1 MPSNKHHAAYKKL
14 ESALKNNHLVP
25 FDVIIP
31 NMEVSSSD
39 LAKLFG
45 VNNTTIYLY
54 IREGMPQLTKNK
66 YNLFDALQWYL
77 GTLRN
82 RMSAAQENYEYE
94 QEKAR
99 KTKLEADMKQIELD
113 IIQGRAVTVEDVV
126 SRVSHVL
133 VKIKNI
139 VLNIP
144 GKVSPKLV
152 GKNLKEI
159 KLTLQDEQRE
169 ALNEILNFEFYE
181 EPKTKPKPRAKKK
194 PTTKKK
200 VKNEKASTDKK

>member
-1 MPSNKHHAAYKKL
+1 MPSNNHHAAYKKL

-99 KTKLEADMKQIELD
+99 KTKIEADLKQIELD
-113 IIQGRAVTVEDVV
+113 LAQGKAVTIEEAVTKT
-126 SRVSHVL
+126 SQLL
-133 VKIKNI
+133 VKVKNI
-139 VLNIP
+139 VMNIP
-144 GKVSPKLV
+144 QRVAPQIIGR
-152 GKNLKEI
+152 NLKEV
-159 KLTLQDEQRE
+159 KLILQDEQRE
-169 ALNEILNFEFYE
+169 ALNEILNFKFYE
-181 EPKTKPKPRAKKK
+181 EPKTVRKKK
-194 PTTKKK
+194 PVTKRKRK
-200 VKNEKASTDKK
+200 S

>member
-1 MPSNKHHAAYKKL
+1 MPSNNHHAAYKKL

-99 KTKLEADMKQIELD
+99 KTKIEADLKQIELD
-113 IIQGRAVTVEDVV
+113 LAQGKAVTIEEAVTKT
-126 SRVSHVL
+126 SQLL
-133 VKIKNI
+133 VKVKNI
-139 VLNIP
+139 VMNIP
-144 GKVSPKLV
+144 QRVAPKII
-152 GKNLKEI
+152 GRNLKEV
-159 KLTLQDEQRE
+159 KLILQDEQRE
-169 ALNEILNFEFYE
+169 ALNEILNFKFYE
-181 EPKTKPKPRAKKK
+181 EPKTVRKKK
-194 PTTKKK
+194 PVTKRKRK
-200 VKNEKASTDKK
+200 S

>member
-1 MPSNKHHAAYKKL
+1 MPSNNHHAAYKKL

-99 KTKLEADMKQIELD
+99 KTKIEADLKQIELD
-113 IIQGRAVTVEDVV
+113 LAQGKAVTIQEAVTKT
-126 SRVSHVL
+126 SQLL
-133 VKIKNI
+133 VKVKNI
-139 VLNIP
+139 VMNIP
-144 GKVSPKLV
+144 QRVAPKII
-152 GKNLKEI
+152 GRNLKEV
-159 KLTLQDEQRE
+159 KLILQDEQRE
-169 ALNEILNFEFYE
+169 ALNEILNFKFYE
-181 EPKTKPKPRAKKK
+181 EPKTIRKKK
-194 PTTKKK
+194 PVTKRKRK
-200 VKNEKASTDKK
+200 S

>member
-1 MPSNKHHAAYKKL
+1 
-14 ESALKNNHLVP
+14 
-25 FDVIIP
+25 
-31 NMEVSSSD
+31 MEVSSSD

-99 KTKLEADMKQIELD
+99 KTKIEADLKQIELD
-113 IIQGRAVTVEDVV
+113 LAQGKAVTIQEAVTKT
-126 SRVSHVL
+126 SQLL
-133 VKIKNI
+133 VKVKNI
-139 VLNIP
+139 VMNIP
-144 GKVSPKLV
+144 QRVAPKII
-152 GKNLKEI
+152 GRNLKEV
-159 KLTLQDEQRE
+159 KLILQDEQRE
-169 ALNEILNFEFYE
+169 ALNEILNFKFYE
-181 EPKTKPKPRAKKK
+181 EPKTIRKKK
-194 PTTKKK
+194 PVTKRKRK
-200 VKNEKASTDKK
+200 S

>member
-1 MPSNKHHAAYKKL
+1 MPSNNHQPAYQKVAAAIKKGGL
-14 ESALKNNHLVP
+14 TP
-25 FDVIIP
+25 YQVIMP
-31 NMEVSSSD
+31 NMEVSSSE
-39 LAKLFG
+39 LANLLG

-54 IREGMPQLTKNK
+54 IREGMPQITKNK
-66 YNLFDALQWYL
+66 FNAYDCLQWYI
-77 GTLRN
+77 GTLKN

>member
-1 MPSNKHHAAYKKL
+1 MPSNNHHAAYKKL

-82 RMSAAQENYEYE
+82 RMAAAQENYEYE

-99 KTKLEADMKQIELD
+99 KTKIEADLKQIELD
-113 IIQGRAVTVEDVV
+113 LAQGKAVTIEEAVTKT
-126 SRVSHVL
+126 SQLL
-133 VKIKNI
+133 VKVKNI
-139 VLNIP
+139 VMNIP
-144 GKVSPKLV
+144 QRVAPKII
-152 GKNLKEI
+152 GRNLKEV
-159 KLTLQDEQRE
+159 KLILQDEQRE
-169 ALNEILNFEFYE
+169 ALNEILNFKFYE
-181 EPKTKPKPRAKKK
+181 EPKTVRKKK
-194 PTTKKK
+194 PVTKRKRK
-200 VKNEKASTDKK
+200 S

>member
-1 MPSNKHHAAYKKL
+1 MPGNNHHAAYKKL
-14 ESALKNNHLVP
+14 ESALKNNNLTP
-25 FDVIIP
+25 FEVVIP

-77 GTLRN
+77 GTLKN

-99 KTKLEADMKQIELD
+99 KTKIEADLKQIELD
-113 IIQGRAVTVEDVV
+113 LAQGKAVTIEEAITKT
-126 SRVSHVL
+126 SQLL
-133 VKIKNI
+133 VKVKNI
-139 VLNIP
+139 VMNIP
-144 GKVSPKLV
+144 QRVAPKIIGKS
-152 GKNLKEI
+152 LKET
-159 KLTLQDEQRE
+159 KLILQDQQRE
-169 ALNEILNFEFYE
+169 ALNEILNFKFYE
-181 EPKTKPKPRAKKK
+181 EPKQPRKKK
-194 PTTKKK
+194 PATKRKK
-200 VKNEKASTDKK
+200 VTK